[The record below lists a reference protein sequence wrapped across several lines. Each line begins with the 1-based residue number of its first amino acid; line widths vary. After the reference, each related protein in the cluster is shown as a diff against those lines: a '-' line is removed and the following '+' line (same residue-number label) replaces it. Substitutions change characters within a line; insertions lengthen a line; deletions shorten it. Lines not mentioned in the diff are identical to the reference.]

1 MRSPVWVSIVALLA
15 AVSPIVAEDAKPEVK
30 TKLEGHRG
38 GVGAVAFSPDGTKIL
53 TGSGNGVA
61 RLWDTKTGEMIVKLD
76 PVGGTTIVHVGFSA
90 DGSVM
95 SVTGRKAVVAWSLLE
110 PSKPKNIFEESYR
123 ESVRRVGGISGDG
136 KRIYFN
142 DMDVNVLSYVD
153 VKPDA
158 RRTTDF
164 KTQLFAPLAFATAP
178 DAESSL
184 AVVFGTTG
192 TNTNEKSHALAFV
205 GLGDTWKLTEG
216 IKAPD
221 ANPNSLGFSPDS
233 KWLVLCSGGAVQV
246 WKVPGSQKVSG
257 KPRVIELGTGT
268 YTAAA
273 AGPGNLLAIAER
285 SGGEG
290 KKIHVHLVDL
300 AAEQPK
306 ALTTFATD
314 IEDVNCFAFSS
325 DGKLLAVADN
335 TEGVVQLW
343 ALPAGKK

>member
-1 MRSPVWVSIVALLA
+1 MCHRVWVGLFALLA
-15 AVSPIVAEDAKPEVK
+15 AVSPLVAEDAKPEVK
-30 TKLEGHRG
+30 AKLESHRG

-61 RLWDTKTGEMIVKLD
+61 RLWDTKTGEMLVKLD
-76 PVGGTTIVHVGFSA
+76 PVGGTKIIHVGFSG

-95 SVTGRKAVVAWSLLE
+95 SVTGRKAVMAWNLSE
-110 PSKPKNIFEESYR
+110 PSKPKNIFEDSYR
-123 ESVRRVGGISGDG
+123 ESVRRVGGVSGDG

-142 DMDVNVLSYVD
+142 DLDADVLSYVD
-153 VKPDA
+153 VKPLDL
-158 RRTTDF
+158 RRPTDF
-164 KTQLFAPLAFATAP
+164 KPQLFAPLAFATAP
-178 DAESSL
+178 DSDSSL
-184 AVVFGTTG
+184 AVVFGTV
-192 TNTNEKSHALAFV
+192 TNEKSSALVFV

-216 IKAPD
+216 IKTPD

-257 KPRVIELGTGT
+257 KPRVIEIGTGSC
-268 YTAAA
+268 TAAA
-273 AGPGNLLAIAER
+273 AGPNNLLAVAER
-285 SGGEG
+285 NGGEG
-290 KKIHVHLVDL
+290 ARIRVHLVDL

-306 ALTTFATD
+306 SLTTFATD
-314 IEDVNCFAFSS
+314 IEDVSHFAFTS

-343 ALPAGKK
+343 ALPAKK